1 MDEPFN
7 YESYWNMNPV
17 RGSTST
23 GSAYNDSL
31 ANRYAGD
38 MRHEDSFAAGVMR
51 IPAQLKQIAAYAAT
65 GNMTKAKETYDQVNG
80 FYADHAQELADA
92 VSIDPKG
99 NEFLGAIQ
107 RGALIGYGRQFDRQ
121 LVNTPQGEMPISD
134 LFGPNGAYSQM
145 RTQELQV
152 QYFTK
157 PTIDALNGDDEDLKS
172 ALTTLTDPLLGKVR
186 PGETAAPRSQYVDL
200 AHEVASF
207 WRADVEDL
215 GADGVR
221 AAISHVK
228 DYHLGD
234 GTAVPMYRAVLANA
248 KAQLDSGAESDPVQA
263 VRKVVSAYE
272 SLTRRVA
279 GGSDGADAP
288 DPAKRMMATM
298 FSDMVAASPDVNLD
312 DPYVQNGLTE
322 VMDLFAKA
330 DRAGVDLMSV
340 LKTSGADFRKSVAGY
355 VQSRG
360 QGLPAPEDNLL
371 SGLAQADQRL
381 KTMLTPGWNPV
392 LLTARANPKEAS
404 GTAAGVFGVQSTS
417 PGLNQATVGIYRKL
431 LTEVAW
437 SLAHGLSEPEAFTRV
452 MTDTTG
458 LTVSRISSVLQDTM
472 LVPEETAVGIAGA
485 FLNNL
490 VAGGQIVKPTGLE
503 QAVADFAF
511 SGDQTDS
518 VEMQDARAA
527 ARRWY
532 AANLGPDSRGFD
544 LLLAGWDDVLHDSV
558 VGFGTTKEG
567 NARAEALKQ
576 QARQKMA
583 AFAAQGLPAQ
593 ALVKAYQDVGQYY
606 YISGFRNIATGEVVD
621 GVPEELK
628 KAKNAKQT
636 AALLRGY
643 SPVLDVA
650 VGDLDEAEQ
659 PYAGWSPNGLG
670 VIPSFG
676 RNSWSTNQRAFRAA
690 QEQLQKLYK
699 QQQEAMSKQML
710 KQAVEASSLE

>member
-17 RGSTST
+17 RGSAST

-31 ANRYAGD
+31 AHRYAKD
-38 MRHEDSFAAGVMR
+38 LRHEDSFAAGVMR
-51 IPAQLKQIAAYAAT
+51 IPSQLKQIAAYAAT
-65 GNMTKAKETYDQVNG
+65 GNMTKAKEAYDQVNG

-92 VSIDPKG
+92 VSINPKG

-107 RGALIGYGRQFDRQ
+107 RGALIGYDRQFDRQ
-121 LVNTPQGEMPISD
+121 LVNTPQGEMSISD
-134 LFGPNGAYSQM
+134 LFGPNGAYSQV
-145 RTQELQV
+145 RTQELQA

-157 PTIDALNGDDEDLKS
+157 PTIDALNGDDGDLKS

-186 PGETAAPRSQYVDL
+186 PGETTAPRSQYVDL

-207 WRADVEDL
+207 WQEDVKDL
-215 GADGVR
+215 GVDGVK

-228 DYHLGD
+228 DCHLRD
-234 GTAVPMYRAVLANA
+234 GTAVPMYRAVLDNA

-263 VRKVVSAYE
+263 VRKVMSTYE

-279 GGSDGADAP
+279 GGSDGADVP
-288 DPAKRMMATM
+288 DSARRMMATM

-330 DRAGVDLMSV
+330 DRAGVDLMSA
-340 LKTSGADFRKSVAGY
+340 LKTSGADFRKSVVGY

-381 KTMLTPGWNPV
+381 KTMLTPGWSPV
-392 LLTARANPKEAS
+392 SLTARANPKEAS

-431 LTEVAW
+431 LPEVAR
-437 SLAHGLSEPEAFTRV
+437 SLARGLSEPEAFTQV

-458 LTVSRISSVLQDTM
+458 LTASKISSVLQDTM
-472 LVPEETAVGIAGA
+472 LVPKETAVGIAGA

-490 VAGGQIVKPTGLE
+490 VADGQVVKPTGLE

-511 SGDQTDS
+511 GGDQTDPEG
-518 VEMQDARAA
+518 VQDARAA

-532 AANLGPDSRGFD
+532 AANLGPESRGFD
-544 LLLAGWDDVLHDSV
+544 RLLAGWDDVLRDSV
-558 VGFGTTKEG
+558 VGFGMTTEG

-576 QARQKMA
+576 QVRQQMA
-583 AFAAQGLPAQ
+583 AAAAQGLPAQ
-593 ALVKAYQDVGQYY
+593 HLAKAYQNVGQYY
-606 YISGFRNIATGEVVD
+606 FISGFRNIATGEIAD

-628 KAKNAKQT
+628 KAKNAKQ
-636 AALLRGY
+636 AADLLRGY

-650 VGDLDEAEQ
+650 VGDLDGAVQ

-670 VIPSFG
+670 IIPSFG
-676 RNSWSTNQRAFRAA
+676 PNSWSMNRKAFRAA
-690 QEQLQKLYK
+690 QEQLQKLYR
-699 QQQEAMSKQML
+699 QQQETMSKQMF